1 MLLIM
6 LMEKDLSRNGNGMDL
21 RVVGQTFVRESKMP
35 LYEQVS
41 RKLEDE
47 GVGSFTLMRSDEQVD
62 SSNLPIEVDD
72 VVRVDE
78 YGQKDWL
85 PFWEMAEEAEYYLK
99 KCQETNPEI
108 PFEDCVSR
116 AVNNAFSQQLLLVG
130 YRKTTIQQPA

>member
-1 MLLIM
+1 M